1 MEGPTT
7 ILVLSQQD
15 LSIPLNNHAC
25 VLLEDAV
32 GSHIEV
38 AMAANRVSVV
48 VHSAHKMTFVDVQ
61 VLELVT
67 FFAIVEF
74 IGDDLLEA
82 NTFVVQQSHQ
92 SVVVASIA

>member
-1 MEGPTT
+1 MEGPPA

-25 VLLEDAV
+25 ILFEDAV

-38 AMAANRVSVV
+38 AMAANGICIV
-48 VHSAHKMTFVDVQ
+48 VHCTHKMTSVDVQ

-67 FFAIVEF
+67 FFAFVEL

-82 NTFVVQQSHQ
+82 NPLVVQQSHQ
-92 SVVVASIA
+92 RVIVASVA